1 MGSGT
6 DLSALTDLVELVGP
20 PFVASRLDLAR
31 SSAVRLMEA
40 GLAGRLYTDGQR
52 VMVEREPIEA
62 LAIPATDLDVL
73 PPAFVV
79 RLGPPQK
86 DTEEAEF
93 RDKPRKWYGWN
104 SLAGDKA
111 DQRAGISR
119 WWEIRDPDKLK
130 GQLFVATVS
139 GFTVDVA
146 RIDSQSPATPHP
158 ANATWELHIID
169 LRDGD
174 ADADAWRNIRVK
186 TPGGGAILRHRLD

>member
-1 MGSGT
+1 MDSGT
-6 DLSALTDLVELVGP
+6 SLSELTDLVELVGP
-20 PFVASRLDLAR
+20 PAVASRLDLAR

-52 VMVEREPIEA
+52 VMVERELVED
-62 LAIPATDLDVL
+62 LAIPVTDLDTM
-73 PPAFVV
+73 PPALVV
-79 RLGPPQK
+79 RVGPPQR
-86 DTEEAEF
+86 DTEEAKF

-104 SLAGDKA
+104 SLAHDKT

-119 WWEIRDPDKLK
+119 WWEIRDPDKLR

-146 RIDSQSPATPHP
+146 RIDSQAPATPHP
-158 ANATWELHIID
+158 ANATWELHIVD
-169 LRDGD
+169 PSDGD
-174 ADADAWRNIRVK
+174 AAADAWRGIRVK